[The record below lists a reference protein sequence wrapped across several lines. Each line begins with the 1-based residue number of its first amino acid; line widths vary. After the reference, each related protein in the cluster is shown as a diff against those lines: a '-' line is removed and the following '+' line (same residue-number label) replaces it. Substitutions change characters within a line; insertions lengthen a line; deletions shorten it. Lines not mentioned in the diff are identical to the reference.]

1 MTWKRVVLKAG
12 SRLMGRPYHP
22 PSGVLF
28 PCGHIVSDV
37 NPPHI
42 KHLFSIPSIAKFKS
56 DLDFLCRHY
65 RPLQLSELERIRGL
79 QDTKAPAS
87 CFLLSF
93 DDGLREAYDVI
104 APILRS
110 KGIPAIF
117 FLNSAT
123 IDNKRLMWRHKVS
136 LLIERSQQAPGRIPP
151 QLTAR
156 STEELITKLKAL
168 RFGDE
173 CILNDIARFFELDFD
188 EYLRFV
194 KPYLTTTQVLELARD
209 GFEFGS
215 HSESHP
221 YFNEITVEDQKKQ
234 ISGSVQFIRSLGV
247 PCRYFAFPFHDNGV
261 PASVFNHMTDL
272 GLVVSFGTSEA
283 RLDTIPF
290 SFQRFSLEGSNV
302 DLSIQDL
309 LKQLSVKSAVRH
321 LSGTEIL
328 VRD

>member
-1 MTWKRVVLKAG
+1 MRWKRVVLKAG
-12 SRLMGRPYHP
+12 SRLIGRRYHP

-28 PCGHIVSDV
+28 PCGHLVSDV

-42 KHLFSIPSIAKFKS
+42 RHLFSVPSIAKFKS
-56 DLDFLCRHY
+56 DIDFLCQRY

-117 FLNSAT
+117 FVNSAM
-123 IDNKRLMWRHKVS
+123 IDNKQLMWRHKVS

-156 STEELITKLKAL
+156 STEELTAKLKAL

-173 CILNDIARFFELDFD
+173 CILEDTAKFFELDFD
-188 EYLRFV
+188 EYLGRV
-194 KPYLTTTQVLELARD
+194 RPYLTTTQVLELARD

-234 ISGSVQFIRSLGV
+234 ISESVQFIRALGI
-247 PCRYFAFPFHDNGV
+247 PCRCFAFPFHDNGV
-261 PASVFNHMTDL
+261 PTSVFSHMTDL
-272 GLVVSFGTSEA
+272 GIILSFGTSEA
-283 RLDTIPF
+283 RLDSIPF
-290 SFQRFSLEGSNV
+290 SFQRFSLEGSNA
-302 DLSIQDL
+302 DLSMQNL
-309 LKQLSVKSAVRH
+309 LEQLSTKSAVRH
-321 LSGTEIL
+321 LSGTERIA
-328 VRD
+328 RN

>member
-1 MTWKRVVLKAG
+1 MTWKRAVLKAG
-12 SRLMGRPYHP
+12 SRLMVRPYRP

-37 NPPHI
+37 NPPHVR
-42 KHLFSIPSIAKFKS
+42 HLFSPPSVAKFKS
-56 DLDFLCRHY
+56 DLDFLCQHY
-65 RPLQLSELERIRGL
+65 RPLQPSELERIRGL
-79 QDTKAPAS
+79 NDSKAAAC

-136 LLIERSQQAPGRIPP
+136 LLIERSQQTPGRIPS

-156 STEELITKLKAL
+156 STEELTTKLKAL

-173 CILNDIARFFELDFD
+173 CILDDIARFFELDFD
-188 EYLRFV
+188 EYLQHAR
-194 KPYLTTTQVLELARD
+194 PYLTTAQVLELARD

-221 YFNEITVEDQKKQ
+221 YFNEISVEDQKKQ

-247 PCRYFAFPFHDNGV
+247 PCRCFAFPFHDNGV
-261 PASVFNHMTDL
+261 PGSVFNYMTDL

-290 SFQRFSLEGSNV
+290 SFQRFSLEGSNA
-302 DLSIQDL
+302 DLTMQYL
-309 LKQLSVKSAVRH
+309 LKQLSIKSFVRR
-321 LSGTEIL
+321 LSGTEII

>member
-12 SRLMGRPYHP
+12 SRLMVKPYHP

-28 PCGHIVSDV
+28 PCGHAVSDV
-37 NPPHI
+37 NPPHVR
-42 KHLFSIPSIAKFKS
+42 HLFSVPSIAKFKS
-56 DLDFLCRHY
+56 DIDFLCQHY
-65 RPLQLSELERIRGL
+65 RPLQFSELDGIRRL
-79 QDTKAPAS
+79 HDSKVPAS

-104 APILRS
+104 APILRN

-136 LLIERSQQAPGRIPP
+136 LLVERSQQTPGRIPP

-156 STEELITKLKAL
+156 STEEVTTKLKAL

-173 CILNDIARFFELDFD
+173 WILDDIAKFFEIDFD
-188 EYLRFV
+188 EYLRCA
-194 KPYLTTTQVLELARD
+194 KPYLTTTQILELARD

-221 YFNEITVEDQKKQ
+221 YFNEISVEDQKKQ
-234 ISGSVQFIRSLGV
+234 ISESVQFIRALGI

-261 PASVFNHMTDL
+261 PVSIFNHMTDL
-272 GLVVSFGTSEA
+272 GLVLSFGTSEG
-283 RLDTIPF
+283 RLDTVPF
-290 SFQRFSLEGSNV
+290 SFQRFALDGDNGESSMP
-302 DLSIQDL
+302 DL
-309 LKQLSVKSAVRH
+309 LKQLSAKSFVRH
-321 LSGTEIL
+321 LSGTEIIG
-328 VRD
+328 RH